1 MIELLTV
8 DEAAAVLNTPPR
20 FIRRLIAE
28 RRIVFHH
35 VGRHVRIARPDLE
48 AFITAGRVEPADER
62 RFKREAT
69 A

>member
-1 MIELLTV
+1 MTELLTV

-48 AFITAGRVEPADER
+48 AFIDAGRVEPAGARWSKSES
-62 RFKREAT
+62 T

>member
-35 VGRHVRIARPDLE
+35 VGRHVRIARRDLD
-48 AFITAGRVEPADER
+48 AFIESGRVEPDWPSG
-62 RFKREAT
+62 KVT